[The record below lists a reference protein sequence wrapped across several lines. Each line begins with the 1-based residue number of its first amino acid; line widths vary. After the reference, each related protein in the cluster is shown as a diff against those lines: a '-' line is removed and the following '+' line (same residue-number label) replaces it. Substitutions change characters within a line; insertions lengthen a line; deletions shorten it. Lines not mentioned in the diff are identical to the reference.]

1 MFHQAFPMKT
11 RHISLRALLALA
23 LSLGTAA
30 AQAALPT
37 LCVWDPVGRG
47 GKLFGVARSYS
58 WAMEAKGFKIDLK
71 AYSDEGVAVEDF
83 KVGQCDALV
92 ATSMRTRTWVSLPT
106 ALDYGGAATIVKDGK
121 VDIDASYQ
129 VIGQALR
136 ALATPQAD
144 RLVVEGNRE
153 VAGIVPIGATYLMV
167 RERDM
172 LKRRLAGTRMPA
184 FDNDKLQLYLIAK
197 AGGVPVAANSRTFGT
212 MFNNGNLDVVF
223 APALAYQ
230 ALELHKGIGTRGG
243 VSRFPVTFTSLQI
256 VINRNKFPQGFGRAS
271 RQYWAEQFKLMTIAA
286 RKAEAAIPPEQWVD
300 FDDKDGASFVALQR
314 DSRLEAGKKG
324 YFNKVGLSFMKRV
337 RCQVYPDATECANQ
351 DELAW

>member
-1 MFHQAFPMKT
+1 MNHKPHA
-11 RHISLRALLALA
+11 HRALLALA
-23 LSLGTAA
+23 LSLGTAL

-71 AYSDEGVAVEDF
+71 AYSDEGVVVEDF

-92 ATSMRTRTWVSLPT
+92 ATSMRTRAWVSMPT
-106 ALDYGGAATIVKDGK
+106 ALDYSGAATIVKDGK
-121 VDIDASYQ
+121 VDIEASYQ

-144 RLVVEGNRE
+144 RLVIEGNRE
-153 VAGIVPIGATYLMV
+153 VAGIIPIGATYLMV

-243 VSRFPVTFTSLQI
+243 VSRFPVTFSSLQI

-286 RKAEAAIPPEQWVD
+286 RKAEAAIPPAQWID
-300 FDDKDGASFVALQR
+300 FEDKEGASFVAMQR
-314 DSRLEAGKKG
+314 ESRLEAGKAG
-324 YFNKVGLSFMKRV
+324 HFNKVGLSFMKRV
-337 RCQVYPDATECANQ
+337 RCQVHPDATECANQ
-351 DELAW
+351 NELSW

>member
-1 MFHQAFPMKT
+1 MNHKLYA
-11 RHISLRALLALA
+11 HRALLALA
-23 LSLGTAA
+23 LSLGTAL

-71 AYSDEGVAVEDF
+71 AYSDEGVVVEDF

-92 ATSMRTRTWVSLPT
+92 ATSMRTRAWVSMPT
-106 ALDYGGAATIVKDGK
+106 ALDYSGAATIVKDGK
-121 VDIDASYQ
+121 VDIEASYQ

-144 RLVVEGNRE
+144 RLVIEGNRE
-153 VAGIVPIGATYLMV
+153 VAGIIPIGATYLMV

-230 ALELHKGIGTRGG
+230 AMELHKGIGTRGG

-286 RKAEAAIPPEQWVD
+286 RKAEAAIPPAQWID
-300 FDDKDGASFVALQR
+300 FEDQEGASFVAMQR
-314 DSRLEAGKKG
+314 ESRLEAGKAG
-324 YFNKVGLSFMKRV
+324 HFNKVGLSFMKRV

-351 DELAW
+351 NELTW